1 MFSRRVAPSNDSHI
15 GQLLLNREIFPFSS
29 FLPFSLPFLL
39 FFSFFISSPFPFLY
53 LFNWWKG
60 LNGCFTVPLRTLCW
74 SPGITFRFINGR
86 RSFYKFYSRRKRES
100 RSRRSRMIEEDAI
113 WVNEGLTCTYKIQGE
128 RGFRASVTLLLYKH
142 IIFRPLEFLNLKTFY
157 VFRLQNVLRRY
168 RETLESMKDE
178 DAFEN
183 AGSSREK
190 RKAALVG

>member
-1 MFSRRVAPSNDSHI
+1 
-15 GQLLLNREIFPFSS
+15 
-29 FLPFSLPFLL
+29 
-39 FFSFFISSPFPFLY
+39 
-53 LFNWWKG
+53 
-60 LNGCFTVPLRTLCW
+60 
-74 SPGITFRFINGR
+74 
-86 RSFYKFYSRRKRES
+86 
-100 RSRRSRMIEEDAI
+100 MIEEDAI